1 MSCSYAEGLS
11 PYENKGK
18 LGLKEVFESNES
30 LADKAKQLSKWITSS
45 NHVVVHT
52 GAGIST
58 SAGIPDF
65 RGPKGVWT
73 LEEQGKK
80 PEISISFNDALPTKT
95 HMILVKLVEA
105 GISYLVLMFNVSSFS
120 L

>member
-18 LGLKEVFESNES
+18 LGLPESFDPEPVVEEKVDQLFRWLQES
-30 LADKAKQLSKWITSS
+30 R
-45 NHVVVHT
+45 HVVFYT

-73 LEEQGKK
+73 LEKK
-80 PEISISFNDALPTKT
+80 GLKPDINVSWNDAKVRYLCTQQYNHLNKIT
-95 HMILVKLVEA
+95 GYMICCLLCL
-105 GISYLVLMFNVSSFS
+105 Y
-120 L
+120 